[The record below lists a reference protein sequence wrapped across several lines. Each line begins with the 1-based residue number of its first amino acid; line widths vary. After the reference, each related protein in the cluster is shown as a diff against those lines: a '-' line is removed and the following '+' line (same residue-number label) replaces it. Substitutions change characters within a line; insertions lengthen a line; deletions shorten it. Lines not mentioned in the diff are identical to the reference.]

1 MDTSTVQRP
10 FCSHWLT
17 SQAGHQW
24 NCLKQESIVL
34 IASPYTVVHQLDPTL
49 VKQGIFTLPTTPH
62 PTQFLDQTL
71 DTPTVRHLATVI
83 SAPSPDHSW
92 LEVTFFNLMKLKCFM
107 KVRSEVAMTFKT
119 PVYTYLP
126 TIEADFSA
134 WVACGLRSQT
144 EIKLG
149 QISLGSS
156 TKLCY
161 YIYRYHHF

>member
-1 MDTSTVQRP
+1 MDP
-10 FCSHWLT
+10 
-17 SQAGHQW
+17 A
-24 NCLKQESIVL
+24 
-34 IASPYTVVHQLDPTL
+34 L
-49 VKQGIFTLPTTPH
+49 VEEVIFTLPTTPH
-62 PTQFLDQTL
+62 PTQILAQTL
-71 DTPTVRHLATVI
+71 DTPTVHHLATVI

-92 LEVTFFNLMKLKCFM
+92 LEVSNFNPMKLKCFM

-126 TIEADFSA
+126 TIEADFSV
-134 WVACGLRSQT
+134 WVACGLRPQT

>member
-1 MDTSTVQRP
+1 M
-10 FCSHWLT
+10 
-17 SQAGHQW
+17 
-24 NCLKQESIVL
+24 EEM
-34 IASPYTVVHQLDPTL
+34 
-49 VKQGIFTLPTTPH
+49 IFTLPTTPH
-62 PTQFLDQTL
+62 RTQIPTQDL
-71 DTPTVRHLATVI
+71 DTPTVHHLATVMA
-83 SAPSPDHSW
+83 APPPNHSW
-92 LEVTFFNLMKLKCFM
+92 QEVSNFNPMKLKCFM

-126 TIEADFSA
+126 TIEADFSV
-134 WVACGLRSQT
+134 WVTCGLRPQT

>member
-1 MDTSTVQRP
+1 MDP
-10 FCSHWLT
+10 H
-17 SQAGHQW
+17 
-24 NCLKQESIVL
+24 
-34 IASPYTVVHQLDPTL
+34 L
-49 VKQGIFTLPTTPH
+49 VEEVIFALGTTPH
-62 PTQFLDQTL
+62 PTQIPTQTL
-71 DTPTVRHLATVI
+71 DTPTVHHLATVMA
-83 SAPSPDHSW
+83 APSPNHSW
-92 LEVTFFNLMKLKCFM
+92 LEVTFFNPMKLKCFM

-126 TIEADFSA
+126 TIEADFSV
-134 WVACGLRSQT
+134 WVACGLRPQT

>member
-1 MDTSTVQRP
+1 MDP
-10 FCSHWLT
+10 
-17 SQAGHQW
+17 A
-24 NCLKQESIVL
+24 
-34 IASPYTVVHQLDPTL
+34 L
-49 VKQGIFTLPTTPH
+49 VEEVIFGLPTTPH
-62 PTQFLDQTL
+62 PTQIPTQTL
-71 DTPTVRHLATVI
+71 DSPTVHHLATVI
-83 SAPSPDHSW
+83 SAPSPNHSW
-92 LEVTFFNLMKLKCFM
+92 QEVTNFNPMKLKCFM

-134 WVACGLRSQT
+134 WVACGLRPQT

>member
-1 MDTSTVQRP
+1 M
-10 FCSHWLT
+10 
-17 SQAGHQW
+17 
-24 NCLKQESIVL
+24 
-34 IASPYTVVHQLDPTL
+34 DPTL
-49 VKQGIFTLPTTPH
+49 VEEGIFTLATTPH
-62 PTQFLDQTL
+62 PTQIPTQTL
-71 DTPTVRHLATVI
+71 DTPTVHHLATVMP
-83 SAPSPDHSW
+83 APSPHHSW
-92 LEVTFFNLMKLKCFM
+92 QEVTIFNPMKLKCFM

-126 TIEADFSA
+126 TIEADFSV
-134 WVACGLRSQT
+134 WVACGLRPQT